1 MNTTSLT
8 LASIRNRAPL
18 GTYHAKVHLTALG
31 GGLKIIH
38 LTEVD
43 GTALKAVQ
51 IEDRFRGLTDYDLEP
66 GVGWGRKAEALMA
79 SLVVE
84 RIDYLVSPTRLLAEV
99 AA

>member
-1 MNTTSLT
+1 MKMTIT
-8 LASIRNRAPL
+8 LDSIRNAAPK
-18 GTYHAKVHLTALG
+18 GTYHAKVHLTATE

-51 IEDRFRGLTDYDLEP
+51 IEDRESGLTDYDLDP
-66 GVGWGRKAEALMA
+66 GIGWGRQTEALMG

-84 RIDYLVSPTRLLAEV
+84 RIDYLVSPYRLLAEV